1 MKKYSRIFG
10 YLGSYKSGILLY
22 FLFII
27 LSVVFSIVSVGML
40 MPFLELIFNGDKST
54 AKELLKDTTNPVVK
68 LIRDALS
75 DSINNSPNR
84 TEGLL
89 NTLGLICIFIVV
101 SIFLKNLFLYL
112 SYYVLNPMKNNVVNR
127 LRSDLYHKILH
138 LPIGYFTEKRKGDLI
153 SRITNDIGEVEI
165 SVVGTLEGWV
175 RDPLSIIL
183 NFAFLFYLSP
193 QLTLFLLL
201 FIPVIGFVIGRISRS
216 LKKQS
221 MDAAIKYGESVSV
234 LDETLSG
241 LRVIKAFNIET
252 LLKNK
257 FFRINEEL
265 LIAKN
270 KIGYRRDLA
279 SPMSEFL
286 GVVVFAAILW
296 YGGSRI
302 ISGAI
307 PLEGSAF
314 IGYLALFY
322 NIINPAK
329 SISLAFSNMQKG
341 SAAIGRIEEVLKTPI
356 TVDDNVNG
364 KPLQSFN
371 EKIEFRNVSFAYD
384 DAVILDNINLTIEK
398 GKTIALVG
406 SSGAGKST
414 LADLVPR
421 FHAIPLEGSAFI
433 GYLALFYNII
443 NPAKSISLAFSNM
456 QKGSAAIGRIE
467 EVLKTPITVD
477 DNVNGKPL
485 QSFNEKIEF
494 RNVSFAYD
502 DAVILDNIN
511 LTIEKGKTIA
521 LVGSSG
527 AGKSTLADLVP
538 RFHDVTGG
546 EVLIDGVNIKD
557 YSLQSVRSLMSIVTQ
572 EPILFNDTIANNI
585 RLGKPAATEQDIVD
599 AAKVANAHSFI
610 TDKEKGY
617 ETNIGDRGTKLSG
630 GERQRMTI
638 ARAVI
643 KNPPILILDEA
654 TSSLDTESERLV
666 QDAINNMMQ
675 NRTSIV
681 IAHRLS
687 TIRHADEIIVL
698 QKGRIVERGTHDQ
711 LLAQTGFYKR
721 LVEMQEV
728 R

>member
-1 MKKYSRIFG
+1 MKQYSRIFG
-10 YLGSYKSGILLY
+10 YLGTYKSGIFLY
-22 FLFII
+22 FLFIV
-27 LSVVFSIVSVGML
+27 LSVAFSIISVGML
-40 MPFLELIFNGDKST
+40 MPFLELIFNGDKGAMAGLT
-54 AKELLKDTTNPVVK
+54 KETSNPVIKYVRDK
-68 LIRDALS
+68 LL
-75 DSINNSPNR
+75 DSINHSKDR
-84 TEGLL
+84 TSGLL
-89 NTLGLICIFIVV
+89 KTLGLICIIIVV
-101 SIFLKNLFLYL
+101 SVFLKNLFLYL
-112 SYYVLNPMKNNVVNR
+112 SYYILNPMKNKIVNT

-153 SRITNDIGEVEI
+153 SRITNDIGEVEN

-175 RDPLSIIL
+175 RDPLTIIV

-193 QLTLFLLL
+193 QLTLFLLI
-201 FIPVIGFVIGRISRS
+201 FIPVIGLVIGRISRS

-221 MDAAIKYGESVSV
+221 LEAAIKYGESVSV
-234 LDETLSG
+234 LDETLGG
-241 LRVIKAFNIET
+241 LRVIKAFNIES
-252 LLKNK
+252 LLKNR
-257 FFRINEEL
+257 FFRINDEL
-265 LIAKN
+265 LTAKN

-296 YGGSRI
+296 YGGSKI
-302 ISGAI
+302 ISGTI

-322 NIINPAK
+322 NIITPAK

-341 SAAIGRIEEVLKTPI
+341 SAAIGRIEEVLKTPV
-356 TVDDNVNG
+356 TVDDNPNG
-364 KPLQSFN
+364 KQLHAFN
-371 EKIEFRNVSFAYD
+371 DKLEFNNV
-384 DAVILDNINLTIEK
+384 T
-398 GKTIALVG
+398 
-406 SSGAGKST
+406 
-414 LADLVPR
+414 
-421 FHAIPLEGSAFI
+421 
-433 GYLALFYNII
+433 
-443 NPAKSISLAFSNM
+443 
-456 QKGSAAIGRIE
+456 
-467 EVLKTPITVD
+467 
-477 DNVNGKPL
+477 
-485 QSFNEKIEF
+485 
-494 RNVSFAYD
+494 FAYD

-538 RFHDVTGG
+538 RFHDVTRGG
-546 EVLIDGVNIKD
+546 VLIDGINIKD
-557 YSLQSVRSLMSIVTQ
+557 YSLHSVRSLMSIVTQ

-585 RLGKPAATEQDIVD
+585 RLGKADATDEEIEQAARI
-599 AAKVANAHSFI
+599 ANAHNFI
-610 TDKEKGY
+610 IQKEHGY
-617 ETNIGDRGTKLSG
+617 NSNIGDRGTKLSG
-630 GERQRMTI
+630 GERQRLTI
-638 ARAVI
+638 ARALI

-698 QKGRIVERGTHDQ
+698 QRGRIVERGTHDQ
-711 LLAQTGFYKR
+711 LLSQNGFYKR

-728 R
+728 K